1 MVWSETCLVNIPLFA
16 ATGWS
21 TCWYCLSATAA
32 SDTETWILPPPQHNP
47 RLNSS
52 IVPPITKPL
61 KERPCQVLRKLGKGL
76 TVFNPLGSLEPTSGD
91 PLVQGT
97 HTAPI
102 IPTFLLLYAV
112 AFENAAENTS
122 TEHGNGAMEQ
132 ESFICFGAIR
142 CYSSPIKSTD
152 VLWY

>member
-1 MVWSETCLVNIPLFA
+1 MVWSETSLVNIPLFA

-21 TCWYCLSATAA
+21 TCWYCLSASAA
-32 SDTETWILPPPQHNP
+32 SDTKTWILPPLQHNS

-52 IVPPITKPL
+52 IVPLITKPL

-91 PLVQGT
+91 PLVQEM
-97 HTAPI
+97 HTAPTI
-102 IPTFLLLYAV
+102 LMFLLLNAV
-112 AFENAAENTS
+112 VFENDTEDTG
-122 TEHGNGAMEQ
+122 TEHGNGATEQ

-142 CYSSPIKSTD
+142 CYTSPINI
-152 VLWY
+152 